1 MGAAIDLPYL
11 DIPALLHRHGLS
23 PSKGLGQNF
32 LIDEHYLK
40 LITQKAD
47 ISADDAVLEVG
58 AGVGNLTRRLA
69 QNANIVVAVEKDLKI
84 IPILNEVVREYGNIR
99 IVAGDILQL
108 DPQQMMQKDGYIA
121 AANIPYYITSALLRH
136 LLEAPLKPSRMVLT
150 IQVEVARRI
159 CANPGEL
166 SLLALSVQVYG
177 KPQIVLDIPAS
188 AFYPLP
194 KVNSA
199 VLRVDLYPQP
209 LIPPELLDD
218 FFHLTKAGFS
228 QKRKMLHNA
237 LCAGLTWPKNAVTD
251 LLASASIDSRRRAQ
265 TLSLAEWHSLTANYQ
280 AIKSTISSE
289 VSNHGKVT

>member
-11 DIPALLHRHGLS
+11 DIPKLLRRHGLS

-32 LIDEHYLK
+32 LVDEHFLK
-40 LITQKAD
+40 QIAQMAD
-47 ISADDAVLEVG
+47 IGSEDAVLEVG

-69 QNANIVVAVEKDLKI
+69 QHAKIVVAVEKDLKI
-84 IPILNEVVREYGNIR
+84 IPLLNEVVGSYSNIR

-108 DPQQMMQKDGYIA
+108 DPQQLMQRDGYIV

-136 LLEAPLKPSRMVLT
+136 ILEAPLKPRRMVLT
-150 IQVEVARRI
+150 IQTEVARRI
-159 CANPGEL
+159 CANPGDL

-188 AFYPLP
+188 AFNPLP

-199 VLRVDLYPQP
+199 VLRVELFPQP

-218 FFHLTKAGFS
+218 FFHLIKAGFS

-237 LCAGLTWPKNAVTD
+237 LCAGLAWSKDVVTD
-251 LLASASIDSRRRAQ
+251 LLASANIDSQRRAQ
-265 TLSLAEWHSLTANYQ
+265 TLSIAEWHSLTANYQ
-280 AIKSTISSE
+280 AIRSKTNSG
-289 VSNHGKVT
+289 VSNHRKVT

>member
-11 DIPALLHRHGLS
+11 DIPKLLRRYGLS

-40 LITQKAD
+40 LIAQKAD
-47 ISADDAVLEVG
+47 IGADDAVLEVG
-58 AGVGNLTRRLA
+58 AGIGNLTRRLA

-84 IPILNEVVREYGNIR
+84 IPLLNEVVGSYGNIR
-99 IVAGDILQL
+99 IVTGDILQL
-108 DPQQMMQKDGYIA
+108 DPQQLMPREGYLA

-136 LLEAPLKPSRMVLT
+136 LLEAPLKPRRMVLT
-150 IQVEVARRI
+150 IQVEVAKRI

-209 LIPPELLDD
+209 MIPSELLDD
-218 FFHLTKAGFS
+218 FFHLSKAGFS

-237 LCAGLTWPKNAVTD
+237 LCAGLAWSKDVVTD
-251 LLASASIDSRRRAQ
+251 LLASANIDSHRRAQ
-265 TLSLAEWHSLTANYQ
+265 TLSMAEWHSLTANYQ
-280 AIKSTISSE
+280 TIKAKTSPGVSS
-289 VSNHGKVT
+289 HGKVT